1 MPTNRFSCGIV
12 IPVRNEDK
20 VLRKTVPALLAAVK
34 GNAPASMG
42 TTVAPIKA
50 QRKFYGLQAV
60 VVRFLRLLLL
70 GKTLALQAGDELLD
84 AEQIFPRLYLD
95 ADTWLRPGDIG
106 RLFKPLRKGE
116 ADLVAASHAF
126 DYSSSSLIS
135 AHMARCWL
143 ALPFAKNA
151 AFLGAVAV
159 SSTGR
164 AQWDEWPSVIADDMF
179 MAGIVNAGRQMM
191 VTNAVAMTWAPSTF
205 SEWVSMR
212 SRWLRGERQVVE
224 LGLSLPS
231 APTQRVDLVRRL
243 IDPRTSLGA
252 LAFCL
257 ARILAIA
264 STECMPPS
272 LGILHARAIEL
283 IETFRICV
291 LILLC

>member
-20 VLRKTVPALLAAVK
+20 VLRKTVPALLAAVEGERARIVWVCNGCTDQSSK
-34 GNAPASMG
+34 EILWLAGGSGEVLEIAP
-42 TTVAPIKA
+42 P
-50 QRKFYGLQAV
+50 
-60 VVRFLRLLLL
+60 

-257 ARILAIA
+257 ARILAIPC
-264 STECMPPS
+264 SRM
-272 LGILHARAIEL
+272 HATVSWNPARQGN
-283 IETFRICV
+283 
-291 LILLC
+291 